1 MFSYLIS
8 AHEKRTATALLKE
21 RGAGGVAIS
30 ALFGSPQERE
40 SRRMAAVEAVKER
53 VEAGKAPASVLV
65 GKARRVPVS
74 SAVGLVAEWRIGQQ
88 IDLPA
93 EESFDFG
100 HKLAMECA
108 AVEVKIR
115 ADAEKKIRDLGKKEF
130 KRAREE
136 AKNGG
141 ASLEVARQRGVV
153 AENAARA
160 NAEHDNGLEERIRV
174 AQDKVWKTVAQEA
187 MQERIARM
195 AGTAAAAAEKESM
208 FTVRLQSNKTLAERP
223 VMLEDGREVW
233 DKENHTIDAALVL
246 LNWLLLHPLVV
257 LDPGDRWIVSGIVA
271 VLVKF
276 ELKREN
282 NGTVN
287 VELHFAF
294 RAVRLSGYKWNHYHF
309 EAPEVPVEAQQ
320 AAVQRVETLLKE
332 FTSPE
337 FLTATGEQRAAKVA
351 EVMGAADARARLQAG
366 MAHVMRPEQ
375 VLRDEARTKHQRRLG
390 LAFVRKIDKICKE
403 SGAGG
408 DPIVVVG
415 AGGSGTGRRG
425 RAQCKH
431 KVILRILAGFFT
443 VIMLDEHC
451 TSKKT
456 TCCHQDAHAPR
467 SKGRSRGCKNKDC
480 QRPDGKPPWWD
491 RDTGAAW

>member
-1 MFSYLIS
+1 V
-8 AHEKRTATALLKE
+8 K
-21 RGAGGVAIS
+21 AGEAPAAI
-30 ALFGSPQERE
+30 LD
-40 SRRMAAVEAVKER
+40 
-53 VEAGKAPASVLV
+53 GKA
-65 GKARRVPVS
+65 KRVPVG
-74 SAVGLVAEWRIGQQ
+74 SAVGLVAEWRLGQQ
-88 IDLPA
+88 IDLPSG
-93 EESFDFG
+93 ESFDFG
-100 HKLAMECA
+100 YKAAMACA
-108 AVEVKIR
+108 GAAAKVELR
-115 ADAEKKIRDLGKKEF
+115 AAL
-130 KRAREE
+130 
-136 AKNGG
+136 
-141 ASLEVARQRGVV
+141 
-153 AENAARA
+153 A
-160 NAEHDNGLEERIRV
+160 NAQLDVSLEERFRV
-174 AQDKVWKTVAQEA
+174 VQEEVRENVAQEA
-187 MQERIARM
+187 EEVRIARA

-223 VMLEDGREVW
+223 VELANDEKVW
-233 DKENHTIDAALVL
+233 DKENHTIDAALIL
-246 LNWLLLHPLVV
+246 LNWLLLHPMVV

-271 VLVKF
+271 VLLEH
-276 ELKREN
+276 ELKRQDD
-282 NGTVN
+282 GSVN

-309 EAPEVPVEAQQ
+309 EAPEVPIEAQR
-320 AAVQRVETLLKE
+320 AAAQQVESLLKE

-337 FLTATGEQRAAKVA
+337 FLTATAEQRAAKVT
-351 EVMGAADARARLQAG
+351 EVMGAADAQARLQAG

-375 VLRDEARTKHQRRLG
+375 VLRDEARTKHQRRLA

-408 DPIVVVG
+408 DPIVIAG

-431 KVILRILAGFFT
+431 KVMLNALAGFFT